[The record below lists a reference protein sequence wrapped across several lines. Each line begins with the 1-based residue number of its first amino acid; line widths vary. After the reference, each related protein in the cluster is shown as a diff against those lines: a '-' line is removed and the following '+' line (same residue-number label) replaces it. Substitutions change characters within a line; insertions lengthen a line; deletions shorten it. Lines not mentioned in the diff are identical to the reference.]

1 MAAGILRVTPEKL
14 ISTSTEFG
22 ATGRTIRSLTQEMK
36 DIVDSLKSVWM
47 GEAASGYGTKFA
59 ELSDDIEK
67 INRMIQEHVTDL
79 NEMAREYQ
87 AAEDAS
93 LEQSAGLNTDAVG

>member
-1 MAAGILRVTPEKL
+1 MATGILKVTPEKL
-14 ISTSTEFG
+14 IEASTEFSS
-22 ATGRTIRSLTQEMK
+22 TGKTIRALTQEMNE
-36 DIVDSLKSVWM
+36 IVTSLKSVWM
-47 GEAASGYGTKFA
+47 GEAASGYSAKFA

-87 AAEDAS
+87 TAEDANM
-93 LEQSAGLNTDAVG
+93 EQSAGLATAVVS